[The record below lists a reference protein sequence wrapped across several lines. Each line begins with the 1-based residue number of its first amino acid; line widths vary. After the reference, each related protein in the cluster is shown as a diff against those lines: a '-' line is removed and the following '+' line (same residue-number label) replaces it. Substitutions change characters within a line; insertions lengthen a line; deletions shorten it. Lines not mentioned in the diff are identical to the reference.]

1 MVLDASGNA
10 AFLVDE
16 NLENIT
22 DYSFEKPDFSFV
34 QLQTNLVARWEYIPC
49 SDPFFV
55 WVRGANGL
63 QNFKN
68 FLIDGVRTQVFDIPA
83 NDIFLIRAIYRFL
96 Q

>member
-1 MVLDASGNA
+1 MGVY
-10 AFLVDE
+10 
-16 NLENIT
+16 T
-22 DYSFEKPDFSFV
+22 M
-34 QLQTNLVARWEYIPC
+34 
-49 SDPFFV
+49 SDPFFL

-68 FLIDGVRTQVFDIPA
+68 FLIDGVHTQVFDIPA